1 MLLHKAFINAMQ
13 ALLPPPLSCSF
24 RGRPASK
31 QPQQPL
37 FFLCTQRN
45 FEFSNYKLSKLQS
58 FKITDCTFF
67 KFFKFQKN
75 RKNIQPKLFATNGW
89 IFAFEY
95 LALVNA
101 VLLRILQRLEALKTR
116 ENRHQKKFEIILSFG
131 LSLLGILYP
140 PERSLF

>member
-1 MLLHKAFINAMQ
+1 MQ
-13 ALLPPPLSCSF
+13 CKPFFHHPFPVLSEV
-24 RGRPASK
+24 A
-31 QPQQPL
+31 QPQNSL
-37 FFLCTQRN
+37 SSHFSSSARREISN
-45 FEFSNYKLSKLQS
+45 FQIINCPNYNLLKLQIVHFSNFSNSK
-58 FKITDCTFF
+58 
-67 KFFKFQKN
+67 KN